1 LQDLT
6 PGTGTKPDANMVASV
21 QRQRHRE
28 NRLPDGLDPL
38 DAMELV
44 GKKNEADSM
53 MNLPHDEL
61 THEELSLDTYGF
73 RLFVLDDQDHVFSLD
88 WCATELFL

>member
-1 LQDLT
+1 M
-6 PGTGTKPDANMVASV
+6 GASV
-21 QRQRHRE
+21 QRMRHRE
-28 NRLPDGLDPL
+28 NRFRDGLCPL

-53 MNLPHDEL
+53 MNLPHDES
-61 THEELSLDTYGF
+61 THEELSLGTYGF

-88 WCATELFL
+88 GCATELFL